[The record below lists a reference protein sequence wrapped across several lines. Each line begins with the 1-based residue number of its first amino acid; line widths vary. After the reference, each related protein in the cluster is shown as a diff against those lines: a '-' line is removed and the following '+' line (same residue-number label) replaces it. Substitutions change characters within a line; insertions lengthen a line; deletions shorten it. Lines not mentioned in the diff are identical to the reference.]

1 MSYTDAGAGFTSS
14 WAPNSPWKDHVSRML
29 ERGVLKGHIGCVS
42 TQKDSINYIVLE
54 ILGYFS
60 KNRP

>member
-1 MSYTDAGAGFTSS
+1 MSYMDARAGFTSL
-14 WAPNSPWKDHVSRML
+14 APISPWKDHVSRML
-29 ERGVLKGHIGCVS
+29 ERGVLKSHIGCVS

-54 ILGYFS
+54 ILGNFS